1 MHVTYKQVASEDINT
16 ILKRY
21 SVSCEQITNG
31 SIGNRFWFKD
41 EEFEDTKGVQIDC
54 WLLLKT
60 TTYTYIIYFLF

>member
-54 WLLLKT
+54 
-60 TTYTYIIYFLF
+60 